1 MDFSNYLFRCSS
13 LYKLM
18 TEPQS
23 KEAKERGDLSA
34 TTKTYLREIFREE
47 KYRRRNEFSSK
58 YIEKGLAQEENAI
71 TLFCRVKKLYLT
83 KNETRLSNKYIT
95 GEPDLFHGES
105 ITTCL
110 KGWDTK
116 CSWSLFTFPYSE
128 DGLDKQYEWQNKGY
142 MWLTGAKEWATTY
155 CLVNAT
161 PDQVLNEKKSI
172 WYKLGCP
179 AEDSEIYT
187 QKCIEVEKNLIFN
200 ISEFRKEA
208 PGFDF
213 HCAEWDYD
221 IPLNDRV
228 LEFTTER
235 NDADIN
241 KLIERIIKC
250 REYLNQLAGTKQ
262 EQIAA

>member
-34 TTKTYLREIFREE
+34 TTKSYLREIFREE

-71 TLFCRVKKLYLT
+71 TLFCRVKKVYLT
-83 KNETRLSNKYIT
+83 KNETRLNNKYIT

-105 ITTCL
+105 ITTCQE
-110 KGWDTK
+110 GWDTK
-116 CSWSLFTFPYSE
+116 CSWSLFTFPYEE
-128 DGLDKQYEWQNKGY
+128 DGLDKQYEWQNTGY
-142 MWLTGAKEWATTY
+142 MWLTGAKKWSTAY
-155 CLVNAT
+155 CLVNAM

-179 AEDSEIYT
+179 
-187 QKCIEVEKNLIFN
+187 IFN
-200 ISEFRKEA
+200 ISEFIKEA

-213 HCAEWDYD
+213 HCTEWDYD
-221 IPLNDRV
+221 ININDRV

-235 NDADIN
+235 NDANIN

-250 REYLNQLAGTKQ
+250 REYLNQLAGVK
-262 EQIAA
+262 EDQIAA